1 MSRLAL
7 ILVVFAGVTAE
18 AKPKF
23 RADNMPR
30 GWTWPPSRTMDAAA
44 KACEARLDELG
55 VAWQPARREGHIV
68 DAITV
73 TDTQIGGIS
82 YVAVFDDPGKSR
94 TGDKKL
100 PVMDCQLV
108 LALANLAPRLYE
120 VGVREVHVGS
130 TYRWSKVR
138 VGGKTKDML
147 SRHALGIAMDV
158 VSFVDD
164 AGRESVVAKDYKDG
178 DELLLAVERAVNDS
192 GVFRTVLTPKNDPL
206 SHKDHFHL
214 EANPDYTDQV
224 GDDKP
229 SS

>member
-7 ILVVFAGVTAE
+7 ILVVALAGVAD
-18 AKPKF
+18 ARP

-55 VAWQPARREGHIV
+55 VSWQPAKREGHIV
-68 DAITV
+68 DAVTV
-73 TDTQIGGIS
+73 TDAQIGGVQ
-82 YVAVFDDPGKSR
+82 YVAVY
-94 TGDKKL
+94 DKKL

-120 VGVREVHVGS
+120 LGVREVHVGS

-138 VGGKTKDML
+138 VGGKTKDLL

-178 DELLLAVERAVNDS
+178 DELLLSVERAVNDS
-192 GVFRTVLTPKNDPL
+192 GVFRTVLTPKNDPI

-214 EANPDYTDQV
+214 EANPDYTDQI
-224 GDDKP
+224 GDEKP